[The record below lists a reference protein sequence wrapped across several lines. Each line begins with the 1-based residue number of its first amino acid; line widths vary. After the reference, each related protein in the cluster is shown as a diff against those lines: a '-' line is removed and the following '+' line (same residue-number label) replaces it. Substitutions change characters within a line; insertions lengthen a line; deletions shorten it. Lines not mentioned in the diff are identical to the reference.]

1 MADIKE
7 LHSCRETSWRS
18 SSKYNSSEGYT
29 YKGYRLIDW
38 LIDWYNSGRYTYSQ
52 RVSSAGLTSVV
63 ITSPTSPV
71 LSSLPVNHSKH
82 DTNRPTMM
90 MRSPCSRLS
99 SSGPPA
105 SYSTVATQE
114 PVARMGRERG
124 GQERFIRI
132 LKSVQTLEFLHIT
145 LILWEKGTVKPL
157 ELGLSSGIQTEFF
170 LPNWQG
176 KSHAGLP
183 LPTKM
188 FSAHDLRNHL

>member
-1 MADIKE
+1 MCFEHLIPHGSDSIVQSLCAFTAYTRMADIKE

-90 MRSPCSRLS
+90 TWSPCSRLS

-105 SYSTVATQE
+105 SYSTVAMQE
-114 PVARMGRERG
+114 PVASMGRG
-124 GQERFIRI
+124 GYREGRME
-132 LKSVQTLEFLHIT
+132 LEF
-145 LILWEKGTVKPL
+145 
-157 ELGLSSGIQTEFF
+157 
-170 LPNWQG
+170 
-176 KSHAGLP
+176 
-183 LPTKM
+183 
-188 FSAHDLRNHL
+188 